1 MTPQLI
7 FGTASFGMDL
17 TEFQEPSSV
26 QTLLKN
32 LQELGIHRLDSGARY
47 PPMKPGR
54 AEELIGETKELSGG
68 FITDTKVYTDTKTD
82 GSRDLTGEAVEKS
95 LQGSLQR
102 LKKPD
107 GVNILY
113 SHRADPFTP
122 LEEQI
127 IGFNLQIKQGRC
139 QTWGVS
145 NTSPEMLEQMLR
157 LCEEKGLQKPS
168 CYQGDYNL
176 VTRGME
182 TKLLPILRAHGMTYN
197 AFRPLAAGFLT
208 GKLVNNEHTGTR
220 FGDDNPLGK
229 FAQKLFG
236 AEDLHS
242 AMRRF
247 DTEAKSHNLTSI
259 EVAIRWIAHHSALRD
274 EDGIVL
280 GASKVEQIRETVT
293 MIKKGP
299 LPENVLMTAQDLW
312 SAIKGTRGEII

>member
-1 MTPQLI
+1 MSPQLI

-17 TEFQEPSSV
+17 TEFQDPQSV
-26 QTLLKN
+26 ENLLKN

-54 AEELIGETKELSGG
+54 AEELIGETKELRHS
-68 FITDTKVYTDTKTD
+68 FIIDTKVYTNTQTD
-82 GSRDLTGEAVEKS
+82 GSGDLTVEAIEKS
-95 LQGSLQR
+95 LQASLQR
-102 LKKPD
+102 LRKP
-107 GVNILY
+107 G
-113 SHRADPFTP
+113 
-122 LEEQI
+122 
-127 IGFNLQIKQGRC
+127 G
-139 QTWGVS
+139 WGVS
-145 NTSPEMLEQMLR
+145 NVPPDVLEKMLH

-168 CYQGDYNL
+168 CYQGDYNM

-182 TKLLPILRAHGMTYN
+182 TKLLPILRAYGITYN

-208 GKLVNNEHTGTR
+208 GKLINNDHAGTR

-242 AMRRF
+242 AMKKF
-247 DTEAKSHNLTSI
+247 DAEAKSYKLTPI

-274 EDGIVL
+274 EDGIVI
-280 GASKVEQIRETVT
+280 GASKVEQIRETVN

-299 LPENVLMTAQDLW
+299 LPGEILKTAENLW
-312 SAIKGTRGEII
+312 SAVKGTRGEII

>member
-1 MTPQLI
+1 M
-7 FGTASFGMDL
+7 
-17 TEFQEPSSV
+17 
-26 QTLLKN
+26 
-32 LQELGIHRLDSGARY
+32 
-47 PPMKPGR
+47 
-54 AEELIGETKELSGG
+54 
-68 FITDTKVYTDTKTD
+68 
-82 GSRDLTGEAVEKS
+82 
-95 LQGSLQR
+95 
-102 LKKPD
+102 
-107 GVNILY
+107 
-113 SHRADPFTP
+113 
-122 LEEQI
+122 
-127 IGFNLQIKQGRC
+127 
-139 QTWGVS
+139 
-145 NTSPEMLEQMLR
+145 
-157 LCEEKGLQKPS
+157 
-168 CYQGDYNL
+168 
-176 VTRGME
+176 
-182 TKLLPILRAHGMTYN
+182 
-197 AFRPLAAGFLT
+197 T